1 MCELLSP
8 SRAKQG
14 RGVKMEAYAEL
25 GVSHVWII
33 DVDVRML
40 EIYRLGANAT
50 WTRVG
55 AFADD
60 ALCRAEPFDA
70 IELDLGAL
78 WRAPSRA
85 ALPDT

>member
-55 AFADD
+55 ALADD

-70 IELDLGAL
+70 IELDLA
-78 WRAPSRA
+78 SRWA
-85 ALPDT
+85 R